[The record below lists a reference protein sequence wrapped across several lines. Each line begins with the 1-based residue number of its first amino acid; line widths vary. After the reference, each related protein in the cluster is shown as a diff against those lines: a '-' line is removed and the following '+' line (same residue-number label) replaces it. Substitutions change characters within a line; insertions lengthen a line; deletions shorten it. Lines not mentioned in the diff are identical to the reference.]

1 MNIKRII
8 WGAFGYVYML
18 GTVFIKALLIPIAAL
33 IILDIIFA
41 GQSER
46 KSTGAL
52 VGLSVFIHT
61 IIAITTHRIIL
72 LGPNSIPEWGV
83 YIFRKREFY
92 FVLHL
97 IGLGILMIL
106 IGLIIILLSLLIPT
120 STTAFIAALVIYLLV
135 SLYIVSRLSLVFPAI
150 ATDQNWSFFDSWKA
164 TRNHQFSM
172 IMVVAIF
179 PFIIS
184 IPEIILSYLPYM
196 ETLVSLLSA
205 ITTVLTVA
213 ALSVAFQV
221 ITEKPATTS
230 ISLEKQ

>member
-8 WGAFGYVYML
+8 WGAFGYVYVL

-72 LGPNSIPEWGV
+72 LGPNSIPEWGI
-83 YIFRKREFY
+83 YIPRKREFY
-92 FVLHL
+92 FAIHL
-97 IGLGILMIL
+97 IGLGVFMIPVSL
-106 IGLIIILLSLLIPT
+106 TIILLSLFMPT
-120 STTAFIAALVIYLLV
+120 STTTFVAALVIYLLAF
-135 SLYIVSRLSLVFPAI
+135 SYIAARFSLVFPAI
-150 ATDQNWSFFDSWKA
+150 ATDQSLSFSDSWKA
-164 TRNHQFSM
+164 TRSHQLSM

-179 PFIIS
+179 PIIVS
-184 IPEIILSYLPYM
+184 IPEQLLYYLPYM
-196 ETLVSLLSA
+196 EIIASLLAA
-205 ITTVLTVA
+205 ITTILTIA

>member
-72 LGPNSIPEWGV
+72 WFFEDSCGGRADSR
-83 YIFRKREFY
+83 IFR
-92 FVLHL
+92 
-97 IGLGILMIL
+97 
-106 IGLIIILLSLLIPT
+106 
-120 STTAFIAALVIYLLV
+120 
-135 SLYIVSRLSLVFPAI
+135 
-150 ATDQNWSFFDSWKA
+150 
-164 TRNHQFSM
+164 RNHR
-172 IMVVAIF
+172 IRD
-179 PFIIS
+179 IIN
-184 IPEIILSYLPYM
+184 I
-196 ETLVSLLSA
+196 
-205 ITTVLTVA
+205 
-213 ALSVAFQV
+213 
-221 ITEKPATTS
+221 
-230 ISLEKQ
+230 